1 MTHRNTVMTDENAI
15 MREALFAIREK
26 LDERRIPLKVLAG
39 KAGVSYS
46 TFLSWF
52 PAPGGEREPQIPSL
66 AVLPALARALPGDL
80 LSYLV
85 PDGFHIVPD
94 PEGIDYD
101 SFAKGCRE
109 FLACKDDAHHPESE
123 AGRDIGPT
131 EQALLGAKIVPLIGK
146 VAA

>member
-1 MTHRNTVMTDENAI
+1 MTDETAI
-15 MREALFAIREK
+15 MRDALTAIRAE
-26 LDERRIPLKVLAG
+26 LDRRRIPLKVCAG

-66 AVLPALARALPGDL
+66 AVLPALAKALPGDL

-94 PEGIDYD
+94 PCGVDYD
-101 SFAKGCRE
+101 AFARGCRD

-123 AGRDIGPT
+123 NGRDIGPG
-131 EQALLGAKIVPLIGK
+131 EEKALAVKVVPLRGK
-146 VAA
+146 VG

>member
-1 MTHRNTVMTDENAI
+1 MTDENAI
-15 MREALFAIREK
+15 MRASLSAIRAE
-26 LDERRIPLKVLAG
+26 LDKRGIPMKVCAAN
-39 KAGVSYS
+39 AGVSYS

-52 PAPGGEREPQIPSL
+52 PAPGGERDPQIPSL

-94 PEGIDYD
+94 PDGVDYD
-101 SFAKGCRE
+101 DFAKGCRA

-123 AGRDIGPT
+123 AGREIGVG
-131 EQALLGAKIVPLIGK
+131 ENAVLSGHVVQLRARA
-146 VAA
+146 

>member
-1 MTHRNTVMTDENAI
+1 MADENAI
-15 MREALFAIREK
+15 MRDALFAIRAE
-26 LDERRIPLKVLAG
+26 LDARRIPLKVCAG

-85 PDGFHIVPD
+85 PDGFHIIPD
-94 PEGIDYD
+94 PSGVDYD
-101 SFAKGCRE
+101 DFAKGCRE
-109 FLACKDDAHHPESE
+109 FLACKDDAHHPDSPG
-123 AGRDIGPT
+123 GRDLSAC
-131 EQALLGAKIVPLIGK
+131 EQAALNVKVVPLRGR
-146 VAA
+146 VG